1 MLDDITGD
9 REAHH
14 YPEHKS
20 GIVMTVYTKCPQK
33 WLLVDRETGQVYQ
46 GSAQGDWD
54 RLDPV
59 IKPEKKKDYDV
70 NRPE

>member
-1 MLDDITGD
+1 LLDDITGD

-20 GIVMTVYTKCPQK
+20 GIVMTVYTKCPEK

>member
-20 GIVMTVYTKCPQK
+20 GIVMTVYTKCPEK

>member
-1 MLDDITGD
+1 MLNDVTGN

-14 YPEHKS
+14 YPEHES
-20 GIVMTVYTKCPQK
+20 YTIMTVATKSPTK

-46 GSAQGDWD
+46 GSAHGDWD

-59 IKPEKKKDYDV
+59 IKPEKKKDYDA
-70 NRPE
+70 